1 MPSKSKK
8 LSSAEITA
16 FEAKRGRRNEVE
28 KEPPEAAGDTS
39 AAGLPMVARRGPGA
53 QV

>member
-1 MPSKSKK
+1 MAYRPQTSG
-8 LSSAEITA
+8 
-16 FEAKRGRRNEVE
+16 GRRNEVE